1 MAIEEIR
8 KNAPDGATHYLDDD
22 KGFDYVRID
31 DSELWLDVWNNRFNC
46 WLPVGYIAKSSR
58 YKPL

>member
-1 MAIEEIR
+1 MTIEEIR

-46 WLPVGYIAKSSR
+46 WLSSI
-58 YKPL
+58 LT

>member
-1 MAIEEIR
+1 MNIEEIK
-8 KNAPDGATHYLDDD
+8 KNAPDNTTHYLDDE

-31 DSELWLDVWNNRFNC
+31 SQEMWLDIWSARFNC
-46 WLPVGYIAKSSR
+46 WLPVGYIAKSKR

>member
-1 MAIEEIR
+1 MTIEEIR
-8 KNAPDGATHYLDDD
+8 KNRPIGATHYLDDD

-31 DSELWLDVWNNRFNC
+31 PKGQLLDIWCPRYSC
-46 WLPVGYIAKSSR
+46 WLQIGYFAITDK